1 MATKIMEYSLSKS
14 EKKRR
19 VRNLEELAVELVN
32 LSVQE
37 IGRLPCEDFLKKEL
51 ITARELKAG
60 ARKRQIKFLTKNL
73 RDLDAGPLFD
83 FLTEKKGSHL
93 QQKKEFH
100 ELENLRDNIINDAL
114 AAARDAMTEQEE
126 LELDRHWPSPALDS
140 AAELFPDLD
149 LDAIRLCAWRYS
161 RSRKTAQ
168 SKEIFR
174 LLKAAAERQRW
185 NNK

>member
-1 MATKIMEYSLSKS
+1 MEYSLSKS

-19 VRNLEELAVELVN
+19 AKNIEELATELVN
-32 LSVQE
+32 LSPQE
-37 IGRLPCEDFLKKEL
+37 IRKLPCEDFIKNEL
-51 ITARELKAG
+51 MAARDLKAG
-60 ARKRQIKFLTKNL
+60 ARKRQIKYLTKNL
-73 RDLDAGPLFD
+73 REMDASPLFD

-100 ELENLRDNIINDAL
+100 ELENLRDNIINDAI
-114 AAARDAMTEQEE
+114 AAARDAAEAQE
-126 LELDRHWPSPALDS
+126 ELDRHWQSPALES

-149 LDAIRLCAWRYS
+149 LDAIRVSAWRYT
-161 RSRKTAQ
+161 RNRKAAL

-185 NNK
+185 NTQ